1 MIGQWSSI
9 RKRVFYKK
17 KYPENGTVKVRLEE
31 DFVLYIWII
40 NIPEFKSSLYSLRK
54 PFGGLGTCRK
64 RAKRSLMLSTARPE
78 PSESVL
84 SKRMQWAFN
93 VMFLKNSQ
101 QKCFRTDSNRHYRRR
116 RPGLYP
122 LSYGSIEKS
131 IEQNLLFCKL
141 RSVNWWS
148 KLGIFLAN
156 YKLY

>member
-1 MIGQWSSI
+1 M
-9 RKRVFYKK
+9 
-17 KYPENGTVKVRLEE
+17 
-31 DFVLYIWII
+31 
-40 NIPEFKSSLYSLRK
+40 YSLRK

-131 IEQNLLFCKL
+131 IKQNLPHCKTAWFISRKSSLFPEKAGVFL
-141 RSVNWWS
+141 RKNE
-148 KLGIFLAN
+148 IFNETHAL
-156 YKLY
+156 KILFILL